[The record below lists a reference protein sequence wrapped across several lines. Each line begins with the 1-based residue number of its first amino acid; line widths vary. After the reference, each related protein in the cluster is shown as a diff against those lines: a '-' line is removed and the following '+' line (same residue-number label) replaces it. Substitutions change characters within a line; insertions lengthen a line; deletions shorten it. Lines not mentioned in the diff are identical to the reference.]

1 MEKLCIN
8 ITRRKDGRYMGKFVA
23 GYDDNGKAQYQYVYG
38 KTYDEAKSKVL
49 IGQEVASRYFS
60 NKYITVGTV
69 YTEWLNAV
77 ANRVKESTFANY
89 KVKFK
94 KHILPI
100 YLVIFLAQTY
110 LQDESMN
117 I

>member
-100 YLVIFLAQTY
+100 FGDIPCPDLSAG
-110 LQDESMN
+110 
-117 I
+117 